1 MVLETCKADLTLK
14 PAHGAR
20 ARLFLLPISFAMM
33 LAIVN
38 PRDACAQ
45 AKPPVAAADGTPHFE
60 VAAIKPSKPDSQ
72 GQHWRGSADRILIEN
87 YTLRRL
93 IRSAY
98 GLKTDSQ
105 ILGGPDWL
113 DKQAFD
119 INAKIDDAEIAKM
132 VKMDRVA
139 RQHDQD
145 EMLQSL
151 LAERFGL
158 KARLEQRTMPVYALV
173 VAKSGAKLT
182 PTSAATAAKG
192 NNINTN
198 NGRMTANAISMDSLV
213 DDLAYQRETGGRMVL
228 NRTGLTGEY
237 DFKLDW
243 AEDNGDGTQA
253 DPALP
258 GLFTALQE
266 QLGLKLQPEK
276 GSVQVVIVGSATK
289 PTFD

>member
-1 MVLETCKADLTLK
+1 MVLETCKTDLVLE
-14 PAHGAR
+14 PVHGAR
-20 ARLFLLPISFAMM
+20 ARCFLLPILFAML

-45 AKPPVAAADGTPHFE
+45 AKPSVAAADGSPHFE

-72 GQHWRGSADRILIEN
+72 GQNWRGSADRILIEN

-105 ILGGPDWL
+105 VLGGPDWI

-119 INAKIDDAEIAKM
+119 ISAKIDDAEISRMKAMDWPAKH
-132 VKMDRVA
+132 RE
-139 RQHDQD
+139 QNT
-145 EMLQSL
+145 MLQSL
-151 LAERFGL
+151 LKERFGL
-158 KARLEQRTMPVYALV
+158 KAHLEQRTMPVYALV
-173 VAKSGAKLT
+173 VAKSGPKLT
-182 PTSAATAAKG
+182 PTSPATAAKG

-198 NGRMTANAISMDSLV
+198 NGRMTASAISMDV
-213 DDLAYQRETGGRMVL
+213 FADDLAYQRETGGRMVL

-258 GLFTALQE
+258 SLFTALQE
-266 QLGLKLQPEK
+266 QLGLKLESQK
-276 GSVQVVIVGSATK
+276 GSVDVIVVESAAK
-289 PTFD
+289 PVLD